1 MQELPNGLLNV
12 DKPKGVTSRDVVNRV
27 LWLLRRRTG
36 LRRIKVGHCGT
47 LDPMAVGVLVIGVG
61 PSTRLV
67 TRVQQYRKTY
77 RGSFVLGRTTTTDDV
92 TGETTQEVAIDP
104 DCFSECSIQ
113 ELLAGFTGRISQVP
127 PTFSAVHVNGRR
139 AYELA
144 RKGREVEMTPRT
156 VEIYSIELTKFSD
169 GLPPE
174 FDLKIE
180 CGSGTYIRSIG
191 RDIGQRLG
199 CGATMTGLL
208 RTDIGPFRIQE
219 AVPLGELDQ
228 DNIVEHLQAPA
239 MAVCHLPLRMLDEEE
254 TLRILNGRDILR
266 GHIQPAQLSSDSAAA
281 AESVALMNTHGILVA
296 IAVSGRVPGTL
307 KPDTVFYR
315 SLD

>member
-1 MQELPNGLLNV
+1 MQEMPNGLLNV

-67 TRVQQYRKTY
+67 TRIQQYRKAY

-92 TGETTQEVAIDP
+92 TGKIVQEVTIDP
-104 DCFSECSIQ
+104 GRVNESSMRD
-113 ELLAGFTGRISQVP
+113 LLTGFTGRISQVP
-127 PTFSAVHVNGRR
+127 PAFSAVHVNGKR

-144 RKGREVEMTPRT
+144 RKGREVKMVPRT
-156 VEIYSIELTKFSD
+156 VEIFSIELTQYSD
-169 GLPPE
+169 GALPE
-174 FDLKIE
+174 FDLRIE

-191 RDIGQRLG
+191 RDIGQRLE
-199 CGATMTGLL
+199 CGATMTALV
-208 RTDIGPFRIQE
+208 RTDIGPFRIQD

-228 DNIVEHLQAPA
+228 DNIGSHLQAPS
-239 MAVCHLPLRMLDEEE
+239 MGVRHLPLRMMDAEE
-254 TLRILNGRDILR
+254 TLRILNGRDIPR
-266 GHIQPAQLSSDSAAA
+266 GRILPAPLSSGSSADS
-281 AESVALMNTHGILVA
+281 ESVALMNAEGILVA
-296 IAVSGRVPGTL
+296 IAVNGRVPGTL